1 MPHRTLR
8 DGHSVFGDR
17 HEVQIA
23 TIVDESNDIP
33 ESARNKLINRSDKL
47 FIGHI
52 GINKDFDRYLEKE
65 GLV

>member
-1 MPHRTLR
+1 M
-8 DGHSVFGDR
+8 
-17 HEVQIA
+17 
-23 TIVDESNDIP
+23 DESNDIP